1 MIIVKIMHVRTETAL
16 RMADSSRHA
25 RVLTQTQTHIVLSLL
40 ARSLA
45 LSLHLPNMYACTYGR
60 MYRYTRGV
68 VISNNEMHRIGDT
81 GVVVVGDLKYD
92 TKTPWIHVDGNYP
105 VGTVVE
111 NNFIHELGVFTKQ
124 TAGFFQA
131 LAAQSTVRSN
141 IIINGPRSAINF
153 NDAAFVRRIA
163 VLAGASAELPRK

>member
-1 MIIVKIMHVRTETAL
+1 MKSECCCSASFNMIRYIRWC
-16 RMADSSRHA
+16 
-25 RVLTQTQTHIVLSLL
+25 VLIG
-40 ARSLA
+40 RSTY
-45 LSLHLPNMYACTYGR
+45 NMYVCTY
-60 MYRYTRGV
+60 RYARGV

-153 NDAAFVRRIA
+153 NDAAFVRPCHLIIIH
-163 VLAGASAELPRK
+163 VYNIIYYIIILDYILI